1 MHYFQFNI
9 KDYHFATKHFNYVEH
24 GAYLV
29 LMSVL
34 YETEKPLTANI
45 NELIKTCMARNE
57 EEINAIKYIL
67 ENFFIKTEDG
77 YVQKRAMAELDK
89 YKSNGEK
96 RSKASHVR
104 WAKHKNKDLDANAM
118 QVNSTSNAN
127 QETQTIKQEIDT
139 PFVKPLDVNLDIWNN
154 YMTLRRAN
162 NKPITDANIKAL
174 RREAANAG
182 LSLNA
187 VITVCVENSWISFRA
202 DWVNRKKVEENK
214 TKEVWGK

>member
-67 ENFFIKTEDG
+67 ENCFYLITYRKNIKFP
-77 YVQKRAMAELDK
+77 QI
-89 YKSNGEK
+89 NP
-96 RSKASHVR
+96 HV
-104 WAKHKNKDLDANAM
+104 KHKSPRGGSMYSRYLNLVNKK
-118 QVNSTSNAN
+118 S
-127 QETQTIKQEIDT
+127 
-139 PFVKPLDVNLDIWNN
+139 
-154 YMTLRRAN
+154 
-162 NKPITDANIKAL
+162 
-174 RREAANAG
+174 
-182 LSLNA
+182 
-187 VITVCVENSWISFRA
+187 C
-202 DWVNRKKVEENK
+202 
-214 TKEVWGK
+214 